1 MNIELRNFIEQMLR
15 TVLMTL
21 MPVVTTAFLT
31 MPMSLGG
38 HPGEVPAAYS
48 GDRHM
53 T

>member
-21 MPVVTTAFLT
+21 MPVVATAFLT
-31 MPMSLGG
+31 MPMSLGA
-38 HPGEVPAAYS
+38 HPGDRPAPVI
-48 GDRHM
+48 GERHM